1 MVILQIEQ
9 HRATVP
15 AEGQAPIAGHS
26 HAVAHR
32 IPLERE
38 EESAG
43 QGKRCLPQT
52 ASNAMI
58 SVFAGPMR
66 EALYGA
72 YSGESM
78 HAINAS
84 IDG

>member
-1 MVILQIEQ
+1 M
-9 HRATVP
+9 
-15 AEGQAPIAGHS
+15 
-26 HAVAHR
+26 
-32 IPLERE
+32 ERE